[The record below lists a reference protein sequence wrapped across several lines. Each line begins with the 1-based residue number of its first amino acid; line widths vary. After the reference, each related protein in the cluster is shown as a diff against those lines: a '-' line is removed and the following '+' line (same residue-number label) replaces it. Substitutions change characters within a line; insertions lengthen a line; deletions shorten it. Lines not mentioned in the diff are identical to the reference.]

1 MADWRQYL
9 RLGREQTARVPAL
22 AWMIAGVVAVA
33 FAVVLALELSGPPY
47 VALYEGLSPEQGG
60 AVVAQLQKLGI
71 PYQLQAAGNIILV
84 PAPQLAEARLQ
95 LGQAQ
100 VPQSD
105 SSSGWD
111 KLENAPMTTSDL
123 AENALATRALEASLE
138 QSVDT
143 MSGIRSAQVFLA
155 VPPNTAFLADQPK
168 PTASVVVATD
178 DTGAQVQG
186 AAIASLVAGAVP
198 GLAPA
203 QVTVETTDGVV
214 IYPVSGTM
222 NTGTQF
228 QTIADVQNAAS
239 TRIAMLLTPLVGEGN
254 FRTNVSADV
263 DFTQTK
269 IHQIIYGP
277 TQVVTHQSS
286 TQSNQTGSMN
296 GPIGIPGA
304 LSNEPPSPTTANA
317 PPAPDG
323 NNAANAGAPP
333 APAPAPPPPPP
344 QSSHKELDQS
354 YAVGQSD
361 SDIVKPSWTVKS
373 IAVSVVLN
381 KAALGTVTVAQVQ
394 AAIAGAFAYPV
405 TVNVLAAPFQR
416 SVALPGGGAFLQDAG
431 PISSALLEVIAA
443 LALLFGVALPG
454 GRWLATISTRPF
466 VRTAIAAPVAV
477 PAMVVEPVPPL
488 PYEYIGLLEKAAENP
503 AEIAKLLQSWVED
516 DE

>member
-9 RLGREQTARVPAL
+9 QLGREQVARVPAL
-22 AWMIAGVVAVA
+22 AWMIAGVVAAA
-33 FAVVLALELSGPPY
+33 FVVVLALELSGPPY
-47 VALYEGLSPEQGG
+47 VALYEGLSPQQGG

-111 KLENAPMTTSDL
+111 KLESAPMTTSDL

-138 QSVDT
+138 QSIDT
-143 MSGIRSAQVFLA
+143 MSGIQSAQVFLA

-168 PTASVVVATD
+168 PTASVVVTAND
-178 DTGAQVQG
+178 SGAQVQG
-186 AAIASLVAGAVP
+186 AAIAGLVAGAVP
-198 GLAPA
+198 GLASA

-263 DFTQTK
+263 DFTQMK

-286 TQSNQTGSMN
+286 TQSDQTGSMN

-304 LSNEPPSPTTANA
+304 LSNEPPSPTTADA
-317 PPAPDG
+317 PPAPNG

-333 APAPAPPPPPP
+333 TPAPTPAPPPQP
-344 QSSHKELDQS
+344 QSSHKELDQT

-361 SDIVKPSWTVKS
+361 SDIVKPNWTVKS

-381 KAALGTVTVAQVQ
+381 KAALGTVTAAQVQ

-405 TVNVLAAPFQR
+405 TVSVLAAPFKG
-416 SVALPGGGAFLQDAG
+416 SVALPGGGAFLQQAG

-466 VRTAIAAPVAV
+466 VRTAIAAPVPV
-477 PAMVVEPVPPL
+477 PVAIEPVPPL

-503 AEIAKLLQSWVED
+503 AEIARLLQSWVED